1 MPVSGRPTHPV
12 YDPGCPNGNSFP
24 ARPHKMPL
32 MITSQTDVQTSE
44 TAIPRGRSWLP
55 GAVLYVIW
63 GFCCALMITVAVIDY
78 FHDGG
83 RHWWEPVVWEGSS
96 MLFVTGLLIAQ
107 RCLGKRYSVY
117 VEQPARWFGHHLK
130 WLPLAVVL
138 FTVLVYGTRNG
149 IYALLGETYRHR
161 SWDSAFTYEAIKV
174 TLFVCPWLGVIFSF
188 ESYVHMQEQQR
199 RVLTMQRSL
208 AEARLAQLAVQLRPH
223 FFFNVL
229 NTISA
234 LMQLDVA
241 RADRLLSRLGDLL
254 RGSLESTAQELV
266 PLREEMRLL
275 ELYAQVMLERF
286 ADRATLQWQVDENA
300 LTAAVPAFLLQPL
313 LENAFKH
320 GVERTRVRVRVEVV
334 ARREAGTLILIVR
347 NTGSGLP
354 EDIREGV
361 GLRNCRERLQ
371 VIYGDAAVLTLRQGG
386 EVVDASIHLPWREQP
401 A

>member
-1 MPVSGRPTHPV
+1 M
-12 YDPGCPNGNSFP
+12 
-24 ARPHKMPL
+24 AL
-32 MITSQTDVQTSE
+32 MIPGQTHAQTNE
-44 TAIPRGRSWLP
+44 TAVPGQHSWRP

-63 GFCCALMITVAVIDY
+63 GLCCVLMIAVAVSDY
-78 FHDGG
+78 FRDGG
-83 RHWWEPVVWEGSS
+83 RRWWEPVVWEGSS

-107 RCLGKRYSVY
+107 RRLGKRYSVY

-130 WLPLAVVL
+130 WLPPAVVL

-149 IYALLGETYRHR
+149 IYALLGETYRHE
-161 SWDSAFTYEAIKV
+161 SWAFVFPYEAIKV
-174 TLFVCPWLGVIFSF
+174 ALFVCPWLGVLFSF
-188 ESYVHMQEQQR
+188 ESYTHMQEQQR

-208 AEARLAQLAVQLRPH
+208 AEARLSQLAVQLRPH

-241 RADRLLSRLGDLL
+241 RADRLLSRLGELL

-320 GVERTRVRVRVEVV
+320 GVERTRVRVQVEVV
-334 ARREAGTLILIVR
+334 ARREAGALILVVR
-347 NTGSGLP
+347 NSGSGLP
-354 EDIREGV
+354 ENIREGV

-371 VIYGDAAVLTLRQGG
+371 VIYGDAAVLSLKQSAG
-386 EVVDASIHLPWREQP
+386 VVDASICLPWREQ
-401 A
+401 AA